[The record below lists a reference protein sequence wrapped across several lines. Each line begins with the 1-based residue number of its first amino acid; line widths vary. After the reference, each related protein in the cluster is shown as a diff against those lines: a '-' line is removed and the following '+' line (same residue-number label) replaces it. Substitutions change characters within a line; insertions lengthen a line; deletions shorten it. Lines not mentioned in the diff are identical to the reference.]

1 MGRKSISGISEIQ
14 GSKEQIDAV
23 RALVDEFYIP
33 GDQLRKI
40 SSNLVKQMEEGLKR
54 NDTCVPMLPSWIV
67 SHPTGQETG
76 EYLALDLSGTFIRI
90 YLVTLHGQGRV
101 TTRQQKY
108 NIHDDIRKSNIQKII
123 DFLAECVD
131 SFLTFIGKPHLD
143 EPMVLGFV
151 VSFPLHQTA
160 LNKASI
166 IRWTKDFDVKG
177 ADGKDLAELLQVGL
191 NKKQIPV
198 AVKAI
203 LNGAVGLLLAHN
215 YRSLDTLLACTVSRG
230 TNAAYWE
237 KVSDIPKLQG
247 NPNADGDEMIINTE
261 WGSFGDNHPEYLP
274 RTMYDNKVN
283 RESTNPGIHLL
294 EKMVSGLYLGEIVRN
309 ILLDLLDRRLIF
321 DAQYS
326 IDMNLPYNFE
336 SSYMS
341 AIESDD
347 SPDLEDTQHILETI
361 MNIQSTTL
369 TDRQV
374 TKKICALVGQR
385 AARIIAAA
393 MSAIIYKRDALETG
407 LTISVEGTIYEHYPN
422 FPNRVNEA
430 LRELFGEKVD
440 RINIGITRDG
450 NGIGAALAAMI
461 AHTKHA

>member
-1 MGRKSISGISEIQ
+1 
-14 GSKEQIDAV
+14 
-23 RALVDEFYIP
+23 
-33 GDQLRKI
+33 
-40 SSNLVKQMEEGLKR
+40 
-54 NDTCVPMLPSWIV
+54 
-67 SHPTGQETG
+67 
-76 EYLALDLSGTFIRI
+76 
-90 YLVTLHGQGRV
+90 V

-108 NIHDDIRKSNIQKII
+108 NIHDDIRKSTIQKIV

-131 SFLTFIGKPHLD
+131 SFLTFIGKSNLH
-143 EPMVLGFV
+143 EPMMLGFV

-160 LNKASI
+160 LNKASV
-166 IRWTKDFDVKG
+166 IRWTKDFDVTG

-191 NKKQIPV
+191 NKKSIPV
-198 AVKAI
+198 VVKVI

-237 KVSDIPKLQG
+237 RISDIPKLKE
-247 NPNADGDEMIINTE
+247 NPNAKGSEMIINE
-261 WGSFGDNHPEYLP
+261 WGSFGDIHPEYLP

-283 RESTNPGIHLL
+283 RESTNPGVHLL

-321 DAQYS
+321 NYQYS
-326 IDMNLPYNFE
+326 IDMNMPYNFE

-341 AIESDD
+341 AIESDE
-347 SPDLEDTQHILETI
+347 SPELDDTKHILETI

-369 TDRQV
+369 TDRQI

-393 MSAIIYKRDALETG
+393 MSAVIYKRNALETG
-407 LTISVEGTIYEHYPN
+407 LTISECHATQQHMYDNSSLSFSCLQVSKVPSTNTIPTSLT
-422 FPNRVNEA
+422 A
-430 LRELFGEKVD
+430 SMKL
-440 RINIGITRDG
+440 
-450 NGIGAALAAMI
+450 
-461 AHTKHA
+461 